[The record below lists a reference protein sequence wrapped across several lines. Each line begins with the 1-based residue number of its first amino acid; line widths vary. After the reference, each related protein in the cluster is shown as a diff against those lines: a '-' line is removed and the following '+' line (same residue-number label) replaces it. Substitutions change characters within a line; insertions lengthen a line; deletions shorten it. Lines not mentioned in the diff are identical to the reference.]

1 MREWTKREW
10 EKTHSKAWYPAKP
23 YDHDDCVK
31 VSWRYAK
38 EAGVNDLHKAAL
50 EALWVMEKF
59 RDQAPLDWYYDKEY
73 EALLSALNRQ
83 HTHSDNCWSW
93 GPAHYDCAL
102 RKIGQYINK
111 EK

>member
-1 MREWTKREW
+1 MNKPITNKKMREWTKREW

-73 EALLSALNRQ
+73 EALLSALNKQ
-83 HTHSDNCWSW
+83 HTRF
-93 GPAHYDCAL
+93 GL
-102 RKIGQYINK
+102 V
-111 EK
+111 